1 MSSSKPTSSNYPS
14 TSMSDQSQT
23 DQILRIGNFN
33 IIKTNVSINNDKFLS
48 IASSQSQ
55 FENSPQEE
63 LSLLYQKI
71 VVYIQATNHHE
82 GQQNNQKFV
91 DFVSLKSRQEKLQ
104 AFLKKIESYA
114 NQKQISLQK
123 DYQFN
128 LAGKSG
134 VLKNHPGE
142 HLIRNHKHKQS
153 LVEIPNEEI
162 YVTKAITAEEHDL
175 IFKKFSVIL
184 KKISQLEKSI
194 GDKSIFGDK
203 TICKLVDQEITGIE
217 FLEINSIVKSIEKL
231 EYIINDFTKF
241 QTEFKKQF
249 LQQDQKKEMFIYL
262 DEFLKEFPIEAIDQ
276 ITHNVT
282 KIIDLVEE
290 KSTFL
295 NQLSKIV
302 DDFSGIGEL
311 IKNINRETTANQEI
325 LKEMKS
331 QIETNAEI
339 VQKNLLIAKF

>member
-1 MSSSKPTSSNYPS
+1 MSFSKPTSSNYPP
-14 TSMSDQSQT
+14 TSMSDQSQS

-33 IIKTNVSINNDKFLS
+33 IIKSNVSVNNDKLLS

-55 FENSPQEE
+55 FEYSPQEE
-63 LSLLYQKI
+63 LSLLYQKV

-82 GQQNNQKFV
+82 GQRNNQKFV
-91 DFVSLKSRQEKLQ
+91 DFVSLKSRRDKLQ
-104 AFLKKIESYA
+104 AFVKKIESYA

-123 DYQFN
+123 HYQFN
-128 LAGKSG
+128 PAGKSG
-134 VLKNHPGE
+134 VLQNHPGE
-142 HLIRNHKHKQS
+142 HLIQKHKQKQN

-175 IFKKFSVIL
+175 IFKKYCVIL

-194 GDKSIFGDK
+194 GDKSIFGEK
-203 TICKLVDQEITGIE
+203 TISKLVDQEITGIE

-262 DEFLKEFPIEAIDQ
+262 EDFLTEFPIETIDQ

-282 KIIDLVEE
+282 NIIDLVEE

-302 DDFSGIGEL
+302 DVFTGIGEL
-311 IKNINRETTANQEI
+311 IKNINRETTGNQEI
-325 LKEMKS
+325 LKEMKT